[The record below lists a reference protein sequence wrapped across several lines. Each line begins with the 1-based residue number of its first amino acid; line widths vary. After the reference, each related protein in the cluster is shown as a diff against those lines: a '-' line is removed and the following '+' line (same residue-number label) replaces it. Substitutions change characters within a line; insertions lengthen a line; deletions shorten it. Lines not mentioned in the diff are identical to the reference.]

1 MFFILAFF
9 LRAPEHV
16 EPSPMHKRVHA
27 SKPDPRGAMPI
38 VTTVILFRLNVER
51 LDVTRQIS
59 LHHFPCVNSTSTLCV
74 VDRHIE
80 RRISYRQRHLLEQ
93 ATLRRLNQHC
103 FLNGWVCFAFS
114 FASANSFCFSANSER
129 CCTPC
134 SQASHAKSALIRK
147 QRALHSNSLAG
158 SVLCSNQSFCS
169 VASSSRGCQ
178 SCQGCQSA
186 TQAWVESKSLEGE
199 GNQWH
204 QSSEDNHPWGK
215 NHMAIHSMKFINC

>member
-1 MFFILAFF
+1 MAILFILALF
-9 LRAPEHV
+9 LLCAPEHV

-80 RRISYRQRHLLEQ
+80 RRISYRQRHSLEQ

-158 SVLCSNQSFCS
+158 SVLCSDNFLFCS
-169 VASSSRGCQ
+169 VLFGGLSKLSRLSRLSIGHPSLGGVQVLGGRGKSVASELRG
-178 SCQGCQSA
+178 
-186 TQAWVESKSLEGE
+186 
-199 GNQWH
+199 
-204 QSSEDNHPWGK
+204 
-215 NHMAIHSMKFINC
+215 